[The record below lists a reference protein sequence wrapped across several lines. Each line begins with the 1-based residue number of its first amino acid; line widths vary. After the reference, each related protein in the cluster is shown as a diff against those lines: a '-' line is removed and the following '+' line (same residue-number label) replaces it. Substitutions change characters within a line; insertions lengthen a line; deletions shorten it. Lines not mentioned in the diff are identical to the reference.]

1 MNDVA
6 RVALL
11 IEDGFDDDEVE
22 RIRTAFQNALH
33 EVRLVAPFTHRT
45 YQGRQ
50 HRLTLASDAA
60 AATICAATFAA
71 LIIPGGYAPDR
82 IRMRHAMLD
91 LVRDALTRGIPV
103 GAIGPGAQVLISAGV
118 IAGRTV
124 TCWPSIAIDVKNAGG
139 LYVDKPVVEDG
150 NLITSRKP
158 DDVPMFSDAIIRALS
173 KVQV

>member
-22 RIRTAFQNALH
+22 RIRTAFQDALH

-139 LYVDKPVVEDG
+139 FYVDRPVVEDRG
-150 NLITSRKP
+150 VFTARKV
-158 DDVPMFSDAIIRALS
+158 DDVAPF
-173 KVQV
+173 VQAVLHGAARSH